1 MPLHLFTVQVEL
13 TAAMPAGRDAGGPAL
28 RARQIDHRTKV
39 WSLDGGERVSR
50 TAGLEG
56 GRGSRVFRILVLGTD
71 AVEQSDSATGAT
83 SKAKRGTEKALMS
96 SCSAGHTAGAYRVSF
111 PALERAATTAGMVT
125 GFRQRF
131 ALTGRPAKPSNAA
144 AHPCQAP
151 PSNVLP
157 QAADAPPQLGL
168 RCYDS
173 APVQVIQLP
182 KIKNK

>member
-13 TAAMPAGRDAGGPAL
+13 TAAVPAGRDAGGPAL

-39 WSLDGGERVSR
+39 WSLDGGERVSQ

-56 GRGSRVFRILVLGTD
+56 GRGARVFRILVLGTD

-125 GFRQRF
+125 GFRQRL
-131 ALTGRPAKPSNAA
+131 ALTGRPAKPSTPLPIPAK
-144 AHPCQAP
+144 HHQATSCPKLQMLHHNWGCVALIQP
-151 PSNVLP
+151 PF
-157 QAADAPPQLGL
+157 
-168 RCYDS
+168 
-173 APVQVIQLP
+173 
-182 KIKNK
+182 K